1 MWLTDLRV
9 VLPDRVLE
17 RGSIRIDGTKIT
29 EIIEGHPSRSSLGI
43 AAHGLTAI
51 PGVIDI
57 HGDMLEREIEPR
69 PGTFFPAEVAVQ
81 QLDKRLAANG
91 ITTAFAAVALGDRP
105 DENDHHVRN
114 ASRMVEQIETLQN
127 MRSSLLCD
135 ILVHARVEVTHQSAV
150 QVIAE
155 LLERSLVNLL
165 SLMDHSPGQGQF
177 RDMARY
183 VRYYSKY
190 YGGDPVQIAAEA
202 EARIARGEGVWSAA
216 EGVAHLARVSGV
228 PLASHDDDTAEKVAQ
243 MIGMGASISEFP
255 VTLEAA
261 IAARERGLHVA
272 MGAPNVLRG
281 GSHSGNLA
289 ALDGIRAGAVDVLAT
304 DYHPASPVLAAF
316 KLANTHEL
324 ELFEAVK
331 LISENAAKSVGLHDR
346 GRLEPGMRADITLVE
361 DLNVPR
367 VRATF
372 REGRAIYRDS
382 SRLDA
387 ILPALLEP
395 TSLEAVGVA

>member
-17 RGSIRIDGTKIT
+17 RGSIRIDGPIIT
-29 EIIEGHPSRSSLGI
+29 EIIEGNPSRSSLGI
-43 AAHGLTAI
+43 AAHGMTAI

-105 DENDHHVRN
+105 DENEEHVRN
-114 ASRMVEQIETLQN
+114 ANRMIEQIETLQN
-127 MRSSLLCD
+127 MRPNLLCD

-150 QVIAE
+150 QVIAK

-177 RDMARY
+177 RDMDRY

-202 EARIARGEGVWSAA
+202 EARMARGDSVWSAA

-228 PLASHDDDTAEKVAQ
+228 PLASHDDDTPAKVSQ
-243 MIGMGASISEFP
+243 MLQMGASVSEFP
-255 VTLEAA
+255 VTLDAA
-261 IAARERGLHVA
+261 IAAREHGMHVA

-289 ALDGIRAGAVDVLAT
+289 AIDGIRAGAVDVLAT

-316 KLANTHEL
+316 KLANTQEL
-324 ELFEAVK
+324 ELHEAVK

-346 GRLEPGMRADITLVE
+346 GRLEPGLRADITLVE
-361 DLNVPR
+361 DLSVPR

-395 TSLEAVGVA
+395 VGMA

>member
-17 RGSIRIDGTKIT
+17 RGSIRIDGPIIT
-29 EIIEGHPSRSSLGI
+29 EIIEGNPSRSSLGI
-43 AAHGLTAI
+43 AAHGMTAI

-105 DENDHHVRN
+105 DENEEHVRN
-114 ASRMVEQIETLQN
+114 ANRMIEQIETLQN
-127 MRSSLLCD
+127 MRPNLLCD

-150 QVIAE
+150 QVIAT

-177 RDMARY
+177 RDMDRY

-202 EARIARGEGVWSAA
+202 EARMARGDSVWNAA

-228 PLASHDDDTAEKVAQ
+228 PLASHDDDTPAKVAQ
-243 MIGMGASISEFP
+243 MLQMGASVSEFP

-261 IAARERGLHVA
+261 IAAREHGMHVA

-289 ALDGIRAGAVDVLAT
+289 AIDGIRAGAVDVLAT

-316 KLANTHEL
+316 KLANTQEL
-324 ELFEAVK
+324 ELFESVK

-346 GRLEPGMRADITLVE
+346 GRLEPGLRADITLVE
-361 DLNVPR
+361 DLSVPR

-395 TSLEAVGVA
+395 VGMA

>member
-17 RGSIRIDGTKIT
+17 RGSIRIDGPIIT
-29 EIIEGHPSRSSLGI
+29 EIIEGNPSRSSLGI
-43 AAHGLTAI
+43 AAHGMTAI

-105 DENDHHVRN
+105 DENDNHVRN
-114 ASRMVEQIETLQN
+114 ANRMLEQIETLQRLRPN
-127 MRSSLLCD
+127 LLCD

-150 QVIAE
+150 QVIAT

-177 RDMARY
+177 RDMDRY

-202 EARIARGEGVWSAA
+202 EARMARGDSVWSAA

-228 PLASHDDDTAEKVAQ
+228 PLASHDDDTPAKVAQ

-261 IAARERGLHVA
+261 IAARECGLHVA

-289 ALDGIRAGAVDVLAT
+289 AIDGIRSGAVDVLAT

-316 KLANTHEL
+316 KLAHDQEL

-346 GRLEPGMRADITLVE
+346 GRLEVGLRADITLVE
-361 DLNVPR
+361 DLSVPR

-395 TSLEAVGVA
+395 ALLEPAAVA

>member
-17 RGSIRIDGTKIT
+17 RGSIRIDGPIIT
-29 EIIEGHPSRSSLGI
+29 EIIEGNPSRSSLGI
-43 AAHGLTAI
+43 AAHGMTAI

-91 ITTAFAAVALGDRP
+91 ITMAFAAVALGDRP
-105 DENDHHVRN
+105 DENDNHVRN
-114 ASRMVEQIETLQN
+114 ADRMLEQIETLQRLRPN
-127 MRSSLLCD
+127 LLCD

-150 QVIAE
+150 QVISE

-177 RDMARY
+177 RDMERY

-202 EARIARGEGVWSAA
+202 EARMARGDSVWNAA

-228 PLASHDDDTAEKVAQ
+228 PLASHDDDTAAKVEQ
-243 MIGMGASISEFP
+243 MIAMGASISEFP

-289 ALDGIRAGAVDVLAT
+289 AIDGIRSGAVDVLAT

-316 KLANTHEL
+316 KLAHDQEL

-346 GRLEPGMRADITLVE
+346 GRLEVGLRADITLVE
-361 DLNVPR
+361 DLSVPR

-395 TSLEAVGVA
+395 ALLEPAAVA

>member
-17 RGSIRIDGTKIT
+17 RGSIRIDGSIIT
-29 EIIEGHPSRSSLGI
+29 EVIEGNPSRSSLGI
-43 AAHGLTAI
+43 AAHGMTAI

-105 DENDHHVRN
+105 DENENHVRN
-114 ASRMVEQIETLQN
+114 ANRMVEQIETLQKLRPN
-127 MRSSLLCD
+127 LLCD

-150 QVIAE
+150 QVIAK

-177 RDMARY
+177 RDMERY

-202 EARIARGEGVWSAA
+202 EARIARGDSVWNAA

-228 PLASHDDDTAEKVAQ
+228 PLASHDDDTPEKVVQ
-243 MIGMGASISEFP
+243 MLQMGASLSEFP
-255 VTLEAA
+255 VTLSAA
-261 IAARERGLHVA
+261 LAARERGMHVA

-289 ALDGIRAGAVDVLAT
+289 AIDGIRAGAVDVLAT

-316 KLANTHEL
+316 KLANTQEL
-324 ELFEAVK
+324 ELHEAVK
-331 LISENAAKSVGLHDR
+331 LISQNAAKSVGLHDR
-346 GRLEPGMRADITLVE
+346 GRLEPGLRADIALVE
-361 DLNVPR
+361 DLSVPR

-395 TSLEAVGVA
+395 VGMA

>member
-1 MWLTDLRV
+1 
-9 VLPDRVLE
+9 
-17 RGSIRIDGTKIT
+17 
-29 EIIEGHPSRSSLGI
+29 
-43 AAHGLTAI
+43 
-51 PGVIDI
+51 
-57 HGDMLEREIEPR
+57 
-69 PGTFFPAEVAVQ
+69 
-81 QLDKRLAANG
+81 
-91 ITTAFAAVALGDRP
+91 
-105 DENDHHVRN
+105 VRN
-114 ASRMVEQIETLQN
+114 ANRMLEQIETLQKLRPN
-127 MRSSLLCD
+127 LLCD

-150 QVIAE
+150 QVIAT

-177 RDMARY
+177 RDMERY

-190 YGGDPVQIAAEA
+190 YGGDPVQIALEA
-202 EARIARGEGVWSAA
+202 EARMARGDSVWSSA

-228 PLASHDDDTAEKVAQ
+228 PLASHDDDTPEKVAQ
-243 MIGMGASISEFP
+243 MINMGASISEFP

-289 ALDGIRAGAVDVLAT
+289 AIDGIRAGAVDVLAT

-316 KLANTHEL
+316 KLAHDQEL
-324 ELFEAVK
+324 ELHEAVK
-331 LISENAAKSVGLHDR
+331 LISQNAAKSVGLHDR
-346 GRLEPGMRADITLVE
+346 GRLEVGLRADITLVE
-361 DLNVPR
+361 DLSVPR

-395 TSLEAVGVA
+395 DLRAVGVA

>member
-9 VLPDRVLE
+9 VLPDRILE
-17 RGSIRIDGTKIT
+17 RGSIRIDGPIIT
-29 EIIEGHPSRSSLGI
+29 EIIEGNPSRSSLGI
-43 AAHGLTAI
+43 AAHGMTAI

-105 DENDHHVRN
+105 DENEEHVRN
-114 ASRMVEQIETLQN
+114 ANRMIEQIETLQN
-127 MRSSLLCD
+127 MRPNLLCD

-150 QVIAE
+150 QVIAT

-177 RDMARY
+177 RDMDRY

-190 YGGDPVQIAAEA
+190 YGGDPIQIAAEA
-202 EARIARGEGVWSAA
+202 EARMARGDSVWNAA

-228 PLASHDDDTAEKVAQ
+228 PLASHDDDTPAKVSQ
-243 MIGMGASISEFP
+243 MLQMGASVSEFP

-261 IAARERGLHVA
+261 IAAREHGMHVA

-289 ALDGIRAGAVDVLAT
+289 AIDGIRAGAVDVLAT

-316 KLANTHEL
+316 KLANTQEL
-324 ELFEAVK
+324 ELHEAVK

-346 GRLEPGMRADITLVE
+346 GRLEVGLRADVTLVE
-361 DLNVPR
+361 DLSVPR

-387 ILPALLEP
+387 ILPALLESDLRP
-395 TSLEAVGVA
+395 VGMA

>member
-17 RGSIRIDGTKIT
+17 RGSIRIDGPIIT
-29 EIIEGHPSRSSLGI
+29 EIIEGNPSRSSLGI
-43 AAHGLTAI
+43 AAHGMTAI

-105 DENDHHVRN
+105 DENDNHVRN
-114 ASRMVEQIETLQN
+114 ANRMIEQIETLQN
-127 MRSSLLCD
+127 MRPNLLCD

-150 QVIAE
+150 QVIAT

-177 RDMARY
+177 RDMDRY

-202 EARIARGEGVWSAA
+202 EARMARGDSVWNAA

-228 PLASHDDDTAEKVAQ
+228 PLASHDDDTPAKVAQ
-243 MIGMGASISEFP
+243 MLQMGASVSEFP

-261 IAARERGLHVA
+261 IAAREHGMHVA

-289 ALDGIRAGAVDVLAT
+289 AIDGIRAGAVDVLAT

-316 KLANTHEL
+316 KLANTQEL
-324 ELFEAVK
+324 ELFESVK

-346 GRLEPGMRADITLVE
+346 GRLEPGLRADITLVE
-361 DLNVPR
+361 DLSVPR

-395 TSLEAVGVA
+395 VGMA

>member
-17 RGSIRIDGTKIT
+17 RGSIRIDGPIIT
-29 EIIEGHPSRSSLGI
+29 EIIEGNPSRSNLGI
-43 AAHGLTAI
+43 AAHGMTAI

-105 DENDHHVRN
+105 DENDNHVRN
-114 ASRMVEQIETLQN
+114 ANRMIEQIETLQN
-127 MRSSLLCD
+127 MRPNLLCD

-177 RDMARY
+177 RDMDRY

-202 EARIARGEGVWSAA
+202 EARMARGDSVWSAA

-228 PLASHDDDTAEKVAQ
+228 PLASHDDDTPAKVAQ
-243 MIGMGASISEFP
+243 MLQMGASVSEFP

-261 IAARERGLHVA
+261 IAAREHGMHVA

-289 ALDGIRAGAVDVLAT
+289 AIDGIRAGAVDVLAT

-316 KLANTHEL
+316 KLAHTQEFEL
-324 ELFEAVK
+324 HEAVK

-346 GRLEPGMRADITLVE
+346 GRLEPGLRADITLVE
-361 DLNVPR
+361 DLSVPR

-382 SRLDA
+382 SRLDT

-395 TSLEAVGVA
+395 VGMA